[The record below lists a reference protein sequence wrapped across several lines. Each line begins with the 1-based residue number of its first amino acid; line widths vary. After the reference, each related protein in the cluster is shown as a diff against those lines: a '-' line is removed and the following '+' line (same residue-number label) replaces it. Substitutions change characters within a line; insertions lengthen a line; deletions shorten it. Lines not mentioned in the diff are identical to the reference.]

1 MGVFGP
7 GEEDAGRTASTLGLS
22 DAHSPLGKVTI
33 MIEKSANGIS
43 RFAVELGVAAL
54 TGAFGIAV
62 CYGSLDIGA
71 GWTDMGPDAGYF
83 PFYIGLLIVLG
94 SLANIAHAF
103 FKHRGTGEVFLDG
116 ARTRV
121 VASFLLPIAAFAAVS
136 AWLGLYA
143 GTALYIAATML
154 FQGRYKWW
162 VAIPAGLG
170 VSIFFFIVFEIG
182 FQVPLLKG
190 PVEAWFGIY

>member
-1 MGVFGP
+1 MR
-7 GEEDAGRTASTLGLS
+7 EN
-22 DAHSPLGKVTI
+22 
-33 MIEKSANGIS
+33 SANGIS
-43 RFAVELGVAAL
+43 RFTVELGVAAL
-54 TGAFGIAV
+54 TGAFGVAV

-83 PFYIGLLIVLG
+83 PFYIGLLIAFG
-94 SLANIAHAF
+94 SLVNIAQAF
-103 FKHRGTGEVFLDG
+103 IKHRGTGEVFIDG
-116 ARTRV
+116 GRAKV
-121 VASFLLPIAAFAAVS
+121 VASFLLPLIAFGAIA
-136 AWLGLYA
+136 AWLGLYV

-162 VAIPAGLG
+162 IALPAGIG
-170 VSIFFFIVFEIG
+170 VSAAFFLIFEIG

>member
-1 MGVFGP
+1 MLSGAFG
-7 GEEDAGRTASTLGLS
+7 ARNRSR
-22 DAHSPLGKVTI
+22 KVTV
-33 MIEKSANGIS
+33 MSENSANGVS

-54 TGAFGIAV
+54 TGGFGAAV

-71 GWTDMGPDAGYF
+71 GWTEMGPDAGYF
-83 PFYIGLLIVLG
+83 PFYIGLFIVFG
-94 SLANIAHAF
+94 SLVNIAQAF
-103 FKHRGTGEVFLDG
+103 SKHRGTGEIFID
-116 ARTRV
+116 ARRAKV
-121 VASFLLPIAAFAAVS
+121 VASFLLPLVAFGAIA
-136 AWLGLYA
+136 AWLGLYV

-162 VAIPAGLG
+162 IALPAGLG
-170 VSIFFFIVFEIG
+170 VSLVFFVVFEIG

>member
-1 MGVFGP
+1 M
-7 GEEDAGRTASTLGLS
+7 S
-22 DAHSPLGKVTI
+22 
-33 MIEKSANGIS
+33 EKSANGVS
-43 RFAVELGVAAL
+43 RFSVELGVAAL

-94 SLANIAHAF
+94 SLANIGHAF

-116 ARTRV
+116 ARARV
-121 VASFLLPIAAFAAVS
+121 VASFLLPVAAFAAVS
-136 AWLGLYA
+136 AWLGLYV

-162 VAIPAGLG
+162 IAIPAGLG
-170 VSIFFFIVFEIG
+170 GLDLLFHRFRNRLPGSAAEGTGRGLVRNLLTRKGAVLAGGMTWKISVF
-182 FQVPLLKG
+182 
-190 PVEAWFGIY
+190 

>member
-1 MGVFGP
+1 LGP
-7 GEEDAGRTASTLGLS
+7 REEDAGRTASILGLS
-22 DAHSPLGKVTI
+22 NAHSLLGKVTI
-33 MIEKSANGIS
+33 MSEKSANGVS

-94 SLANIAHAF
+94 SLANIGHAL

-116 ARTRV
+116 ARARV
-121 VASFLLPIAAFAAVS
+121 VASFLLPVAAFAAVS
-136 AWLGLYA
+136 AWLGLYV

-162 VAIPAGLG
+162 IAIPAGLG

>member
-1 MGVFGP
+1 M
-7 GEEDAGRTASTLGLS
+7 
-22 DAHSPLGKVTI
+22 I
-33 MIEKSANGIS
+33 MSENSANGIS

-54 TGAFGIAV
+54 TGVFGIAV

-121 VASFLLPIAAFAAVS
+121 VASFLLPIAAFAGVS
-136 AWLGLYA
+136 AWLGLYV

-162 VAIPAGLG
+162 ISLPAGLG

-190 PVEAWFGIY
+190 PVAAWFGIY